1 MGRRNPN
8 KTIISIDLRDLYDQ
22 VWDATHK
29 QELVNRESMGLSTF
43 IREYI
48 IRPFVE
54 KKEGE

>member
-54 KKEGE
+54 KCE